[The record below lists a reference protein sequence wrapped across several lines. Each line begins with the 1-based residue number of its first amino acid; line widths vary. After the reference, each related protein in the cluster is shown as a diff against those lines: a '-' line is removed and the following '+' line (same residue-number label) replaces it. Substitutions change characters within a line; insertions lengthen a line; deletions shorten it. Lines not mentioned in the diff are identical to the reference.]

1 MRKLVLAGA
10 SILALLAALLGPVGP
25 AMAEEDEG
33 LTIELSAPYLSK
45 FIGRGLLTVDDPVFQ
60 PGATLGYK
68 GFSFNV
74 WGNYNLTDIGGLKN
88 KFSEVDITGSYT
100 FEFGDF
106 SVPVG
111 VIHYL
116 YPNVTQPSTTE
127 LFVGLSYKWIVT
139 PTFTV
144 YQDVGDVHGTYATFD
159 LAYDLELPSP
169 SEDITWGLAFKLLA
183 GWGSADFCKYEYN
196 WGVDSAH
203 ITDALFSVGLP
214 IKYKEFLTVEPGF
227 FQVWLVDSEMKD
239 VAGWDSKNYFGVTVT
254 FSF

>member
-1 MRKLVLAGA
+1 MRRLVIALA
-10 SILALLAALLGPVGP
+10 STLALLVAMVG
-25 AMAEEDEG
+25 AVWAEEEKDG
-33 LTIELSAPYLSK
+33 PTIEFSVPYYTKYMS
-45 FIGRGLLTVDDPVFQ
+45 RGFLTVDDPVLQ

-74 WGNYNLTDIGGLKN
+74 WGNYNLTDKIGKKD
-88 KFSEVDITGSYT
+88 KFTEVDLTAQYT
-100 FEFGDF
+100 FEFGDL

-116 YPNVTQPSTTE
+116 YPNVTQPTTTE
-127 LFVGLSYKWIVT
+127 IFAAASYKWIVT

-144 YQDVGDVHGTYATFD
+144 YQDVGDQHGTYAT
-159 LAYDLELPSP
+159 LALGYDLELPAP
-169 SEDITWGLAFKLLA
+169 MADVTWGLAFQLMG

-203 ITDALFSVGLP
+203 FTDAQFSIGLP
-214 IKYKEFLTVEPGF
+214 IKIKDFLTVKPGF
-227 FQVWLVDSEMKD
+227 YQVWLLDSEMKD
-239 VAGWDSKNYFGVTVT
+239 AAGWDSKNYFGLTLT